1 MLVATEPASAE
12 PQKKASTTQQAG
24 RRASTSKDKKASKG
38 TSSKGTSTK
47 SKTSKG
53 SSTKGKKGSEA
64 ASSSKKKRGSTA
76 ARKKNSGKAPVETSA
91 EVRRKQ
97 QAAQQEIKKTQAEIA
112 ANDKAVSVGLADL
125 NRISSEIAVSRK
137 QVADMS
143 AKVKTLD
150 SRIAT
155 MRTGIARNQAELT
168 RIRTKYLDAVK
179 KMRMRRGSQSML
191 AFIFSAENF
200 NQALRRMRWLK
211 QYSEWKDEQSELINK
226 KVKELEYQTKLLA
239 QTQGEQRRALK
250 DRTTAQHN
258 LEVQHAQQDAVV
270 AKLKE
275 NGEALRTHLARKQAE
290 ANTLRNQVAALIA
303 REQAA
308 AEQRR
313 REQERREQAAREAE
327 EARKAELARQREE
340 QRRQQEM
347 AAAERQKEQAKAKA
361 KAKDEKPKKDKKK
374 NDAELA
380 KNSDKDK
387 NKSGSEYA
395 QARKRRPRNQ
405 RDNASAPASSGAGKS
420 GNVPPTKR
428 IESGAKGKPAV
439 GGNFESAR
447 GSLPRPVSGAF
458 RVTSQF
464 GRHQLPD
471 LPDVVY
477 DNPGI
482 DAQVAQGA
490 AAQAVFPGRVSGVYV
505 IPGFSTVV
513 IVNHGN
519 YYTIYGNIGSPSVK
533 VGDTVKQGQALGR
546 LAPDPDS
553 PGHSKIHFEVW
564 KNREKLNPLNWIR

>member
-1 MLVATEPASAE
+1 MIRSFIVFLITAVALASPGTAWSA
-12 PQKKASTTQQAG
+12 PQKKAAQSQSSS
-24 RRASTSKDKKASKG
+24 RKTSARKG
-38 TSSKGTSTK
+38 GKSSSNTSSRQAASQK
-47 SKTSKG
+47 SGQKKRKAG
-53 SSTKGKKGSEA
+53 SSRQRKGA
-64 ASSSKKKRGSTA
+64 AQT
-76 ARKKNSGKAPVETSA
+76 ETSA
-91 EVRRKQ
+91 DVRRRQ

-125 NRISSEIAVSRK
+125 GRISAEIDVRRK

-143 AKVKTLD
+143 AQVRSLD
-150 SRIAT
+150 SRIAST
-155 MRTGIARNQAELT
+155 QKTIARDQAELQ
-168 RIRTKYLDAVK
+168 RIRTKYLEAVK
-179 KMRMRRGSQSML
+179 KMRLRRGSQSML

-200 NQALRRMRWLK
+200 NQAMRRMRWLR
-211 QYSEWKDEQSELINK
+211 QFSEWKDKQSALITK

-239 QTQGEQRRALK
+239 QTQGEKRRALR

-270 AKLKE
+270 ARLRQ
-275 NGEALRTHLARKQAE
+275 NGEALREHLARKQAE
-290 ANTLRNQVAALIA
+290 ANALRNQVAALIA

-313 REQERREQAAREAE
+313 REEQAR
-327 EARKAELARQREE
+327 REE
-340 QRRQQEM
+340 QRRREEQARLE
-347 AAAERQKEQAKAKA
+347 AERQREEASVTARHEESQPAQKPEKQKSA
-361 KAKDEKPKKDKKK
+361 KPKKDKTSKAQPDK
-374 NDAELA
+374 SSKA
-380 KNSDKDK
+380 KG
-387 NKSGSEYA
+387 SGEYA
-395 QARKRRPRNQ
+395 QARKRRPRSKAG
-405 RDNASAPASSGAGKS
+405 NASAPSSNAPA
-420 GNVPPTKR
+420 GNVAPAKR
-428 IESGAKGKPAV
+428 VESGPKSTA

-490 AAQAVFPGRVSGVYV
+490 AAQAVYPGRVSGVYM
-505 IPGFSTVV
+505 IPGFSTVI

-519 YYTIYGNIGSPSVK
+519 YYTIYGNIASASVK
-533 VGDTVKQGQALGR
+533 VGDSVKQGQALGR
-546 LAPDPDS
+546 LAPDPDA

>member
-1 MLVATEPASAE
+1 MIRSFIVFLITAVALASPGTAWSA
-12 PQKKASTTQQAG
+12 PQKKAAQSQSSSRQA
-24 RRASTSKDKKASKG
+24 ASQKSGQKKRKA
-38 TSSKGTSTK
+38 
-47 SKTSKG
+47 G
-53 SSTKGKKGSEA
+53 SSRQRKGA
-64 ASSSKKKRGSTA
+64 AQT
-76 ARKKNSGKAPVETSA
+76 ETSA
-91 EVRRKQ
+91 DVRRRQ

-125 NRISSEIAVSRK
+125 GRISAEIDVSRK

-143 AKVKTLD
+143 AQVRSLD
-150 SRIAT
+150 SRIAST
-155 MRTGIARNQAELT
+155 QKTIARDQAELQ
-168 RIRTKYLDAVK
+168 RIRTKYLEAVK
-179 KMRMRRGSQSML
+179 KMRLRRGSQSML

-200 NQALRRMRWLK
+200 NQAMRRMRWLR
-211 QYSEWKDEQSELINK
+211 QFSEWKDKQSALITK

-239 QTQGEQRRALK
+239 QTQGEKRRALR

-270 AKLKE
+270 ARLRQ
-275 NGEALRTHLARKQAE
+275 NGEALREHLARKQAE
-290 ANTLRNQVAALIA
+290 ANALRNQVAALIA

-308 AEQRR
+308 AEQ
-313 REQERREQAAREAE
+313 AR
-327 EARKAELARQREE
+327 REE
-340 QRRQQEM
+340 QRRREEQARLE
-347 AAAERQKEQAKAKA
+347 AERQREEASVTARREESQHEKHEKQKPS
-361 KAKDEKPKKDKKK
+361 KPKKDKT
-374 NDAELA
+374 A
-380 KNSDKDK
+380 KAQPDKSSK
-387 NKSGSEYA
+387 AKGSGEYA
-395 QARKRRPRNQ
+395 QARKRRPRSKAG
-405 RDNASAPASSGAGKS
+405 NASAPSSNAPA
-420 GNVPPTKR
+420 GNVAPAKR
-428 IESGAKGKPAV
+428 VESGPKSTA

-490 AAQAVFPGRVSGVYV
+490 AAQAVYPGRVSGVYM
-505 IPGFSTVV
+505 IPGFSTVI

-519 YYTIYGNIGSPSVK
+519 YYTIYGNIASASVK
-533 VGDTVKQGQALGR
+533 VGDSVKQGQALGR
-546 LAPDPDS
+546 LAPDPDA